1 MKKIFNIISLCILL
15 CSGVYAGEN
24 PPPKLYGIT
33 LFENMDKIEKY
44 CSENPKEC
52 E

>member
-1 MKKIFNIISLCILL
+1 MTTKELVQL
-15 CSGVYAGEN
+15 
-24 PPPKLYGIT
+24 